1 MFMLIILFFIAVIL
15 VAALF
20 VLNAN
25 IFAAEFWPKK
35 EVLYQ
40 HVHTLYG
47 IIGTFIGAYIF
58 NGAWFSACIGII
70 IGLCVE
76 SQQYFIQRDP
86 LHLDDRLRDLFF
98 WNLGGIIGFTF
109 YLL

>member
-1 MFMLIILFFIAVIL
+1 MFILIVLSFIALMLVAGLFMLNV
-15 VAALF
+15 
-20 VLNAN
+20 N
-25 IFAAEFWPKK
+25 IFSTEFWPKK

-58 NGAWFSACIGII
+58 AGAWFAACTGII

-98 WNLGGIIGFTF
+98 WNLGGIIGYIF